1 MLGSCAG
8 APVGQDAGSV
18 LDSER
23 SPPGGLLMRKILVA
37 SIVLTAVLSGCASSG
52 KEITQ
57 EQVDRIVQGQTTQD
71 QLISIFGKPMAEQY
85 NSDGSRVLTWGYA
98 YVGFIAGT
106 ETQGLSVILGPDGK
120 VTGYSMAGS
129 SPSPARFG
137 R

>member
-1 MLGSCAG
+1 
-8 APVGQDAGSV
+8 
-18 LDSER
+18 
-23 SPPGGLLMRKILVA
+23 MRKILVA

-98 YVGFIAGT
+98 YVGFM
-106 ETQGLSVILGPDGK
+106 GLAPKPRAFGNSWSRWK
-120 VTGYSMAGS
+120 GY
-129 SPSPARFG
+129 RV
-137 R
+137 

>member
-1 MLGSCAG
+1 M
-8 APVGQDAGSV
+8 
-18 LDSER
+18 R
-23 SPPGGLLMRKILVA
+23 SILVA

-98 YVGFIAGT
+98 YVGFMGAGT

-120 VTGYSMAGS
+120 VTGYSRAGS